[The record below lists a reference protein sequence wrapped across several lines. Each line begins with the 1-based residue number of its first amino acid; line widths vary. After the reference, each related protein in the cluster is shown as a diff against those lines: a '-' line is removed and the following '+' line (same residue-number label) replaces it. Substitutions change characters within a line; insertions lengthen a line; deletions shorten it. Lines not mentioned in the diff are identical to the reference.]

1 MAWVG
6 MNDTEVKAQGGIL
19 QQQSDAV
26 GTLIGKIDGEIAN
39 LKSIWAGEDSVQFEK
54 EWNGTHKGELQKIK
68 QMLHAMSQKIDTEV
82 KQQQDTSKAY

>member
-6 MNDTEVKAQGGIL
+6 MNDTSVKAQGQVL
-19 QQQSDAV
+19 QAQSEAV
-26 GTLIGKIDGEIAN
+26 GSLMGKIDQEIAN

-54 EWNGTHKGELQKIK
+54 EWTGTHKGELQRIK
-68 QMLHAMSQKIDTEV
+68 DMLQAMSQKIDAEV